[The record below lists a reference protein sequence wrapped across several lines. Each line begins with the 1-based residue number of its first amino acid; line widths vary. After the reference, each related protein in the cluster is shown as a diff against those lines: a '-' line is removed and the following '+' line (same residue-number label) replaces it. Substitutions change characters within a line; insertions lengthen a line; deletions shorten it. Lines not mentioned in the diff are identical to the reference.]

1 MQQHFPRT
9 WGEEGRKVRKTHP
22 FWVTDLFHSHFPL
35 KMLIL
40 GISFSSERKNAEE
53 KLLILPFK
61 LFHPCSICHCWN
73 PFLSVKTPQHKSKSG
88 RCLSTKHDICIW
100 IPSKPRSKPQQCP
113 WTTCPEQRGAAGI
126 RLRHSQRSRR
136 NNCAV
141 SAPITDLR
149 AEAWLPNDRQLL
161 PSLPSAASLFGKNP
175 GFLHS
180 CASRESC

>member
-22 FWVTDLFHSHFPL
+22 FWVTALFHSHFPS
-35 KMLIL
+35 KMLIP

-73 PFLSVKTPQHKSKSG
+73 PFLSIKTPQHKSKSG

-100 IPSKPRSKPQQCP
+100 IPSKPQIKAP
-113 WTTCPEQRGAAGI
+113 
-126 RLRHSQRSRR
+126 
-136 NNCAV
+136 AV
-141 SAPITDLR
+141 SLNNLPGATWSCWHQAPAFPGIPQEQLR
-149 AEAWLPNDRQLL
+149 RVCAHHGLDRK
-161 PSLPSAASLFGKNP
+161 SVV
-175 GFLHS
+175 
-180 CASRESC
+180 